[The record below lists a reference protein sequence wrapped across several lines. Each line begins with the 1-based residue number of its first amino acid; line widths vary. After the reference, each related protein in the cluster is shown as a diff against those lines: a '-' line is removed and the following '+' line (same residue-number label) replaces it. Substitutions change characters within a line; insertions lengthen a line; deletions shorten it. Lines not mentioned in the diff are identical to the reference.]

1 MLASN
6 QETMEECHTQS
17 IESKQWDPL
26 LENKQQ
32 QQQQQKGLKNAANHD
47 TVEALVFHQCFFQ
60 CLLKL
65 RQIDEILESKDAHD
79 VAAHVR
85 FTE

>member
-1 MLASN
+1 MGSTP
-6 QETMEECHTQS
+6 E
-17 IESKQWDPL
+17 KQITTTT
-26 LENKQQ
+26 
-32 QQQQQKGLKNAANHD
+32 KGMKNAANHD

-79 VAAHVR
+79 VAAHIR